1 MPVFPPLLR
10 ECRVLLADDDALVR
24 AVYADTLRSAGCQ
37 VTEAANGGEAVAL
50 APGLMP
56 ELVLLDLSMPMMD
69 GWQAL
74 AALRADPR
82 TRGLVVVALTASDTS
97 DVRARAAAAGFDGF
111 VLKPFT
117 PRALLREL
125 EAVWE
130 RALSARRAPPSQAAE
145 HCLPELTGRVLAM

>member
-1 MPVFPPLLR
+1 MPSTSLPFR

-24 AVYADTLRSAGCQ
+24 AVYAETLRSAGCT
-37 VTEAANGGEAVAL
+37 VTEAVNGGEAVAL

-74 AALRADPR
+74 EALRADPR
-82 TRGLVVVALTASDTS
+82 TRALMVVALTASDTR

-125 EAVWE
+125 EAAWE
-130 RALSARRAPPSQAAE
+130 QALDARRPPSSPAAE
-145 HCLPELTGRVLAM
+145 PPLPELAGPVLAV